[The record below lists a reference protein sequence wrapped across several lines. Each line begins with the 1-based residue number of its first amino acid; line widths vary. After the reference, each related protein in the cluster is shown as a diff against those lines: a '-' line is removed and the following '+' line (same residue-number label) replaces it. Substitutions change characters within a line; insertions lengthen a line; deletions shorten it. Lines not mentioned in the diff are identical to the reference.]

1 MSSRGNLS
9 LAGFKN
15 FKVGSVCEALQS
27 GEPWSQARIPQ
38 CDTARFL
45 KRENPFNPRLD
56 KDQFSPTP
64 KLPDDKTFIKPWDT
78 MASARPLWGRQWS
91 RRLVGP
97 WSARTGGEPMGEEE
111 LGKWLLQEK
120 APTLVPPCFH
130 KRQLGWSGGRWA
142 VGEKAVWWSA
152 NSSQIGARGRRQKV
166 PSRSKWQ
173 NCIFRCNGIF
183 LTTNPITFSKSQIC
197 QKSAMI
203 FFGLDQTPSPLF
215 PVLYFFQQK
224 NILNTKIFNE
234 VFWILKMLIY
244 S

>member
-15 FKVGSVCEALQS
+15 FKVSSVCEPLQS
-27 GEPWSQARIPQ
+27 GEPWSPARIPH

-78 MASARPLWGRQWS
+78 MASARPLWGRQQS
-91 RRLVGP
+91 GRLVGP

-130 KRQLGWSGGRWA
+130 PASTSVSWDEVVEGERWVKRLCDGQPTLVRSVQETGDKRYR
-142 VGEKAVWWSA
+142 
-152 NSSQIGARGRRQKV
+152 RG
-166 PSRSKWQ
+166 
-173 NCIFRCNGIF
+173 
-183 LTTNPITFSKSQIC
+183 
-197 QKSAMI
+197 
-203 FFGLDQTPSPLF
+203 
-215 PVLYFFQQK
+215 
-224 NILNTKIFNE
+224 
-234 VFWILKMLIY
+234 
-244 S
+244 